1 MNLYVEQKQTHR
13 LKNPRGQ
20 VEERGNEL
28 GIWDWHMYT
37 VVHGM
42 TGQCGTAIQ
51 QRELYPI
58 FCDGL

>member
-20 VEERGNEL
+20 VEGRGNEL

-42 TGQCGTAIQ
+42 TGQCGTAI
-51 QRELYPI
+51 
-58 FCDGL
+58 